1 VVRIAQVAALPR
13 NAEPFGCLL
22 NPSHEKQYDK
32 DDHDDADDPDAAVTK
47 PVAVA
52 AEAAAESTEQE
63 DDENDNEDESE
74 RHGGGS
80 FFSATFLVSPFHKL
94 PITFI
99 DRDSALAPLVAEV
112 LVLVRSDFT
121 PVPRMRTLADCGL
134 QRSGTGQAPYERRAG
149 VQRA

>member
-1 VVRIAQVAALPR
+1 MVRIAQVAALPR

-22 NPSHEKQYDK
+22 NPSHEKQNDK
-32 DDHDDADDPDAAVTK
+32 DDHDDADAAVTK

-80 FFSATFLVSPFHKL
+80 FFSATFLVSPFYKL
-94 PITFI
+94 PITSI
-99 DRDSALAPLVAEV
+99 DRDSARALQL
-112 LVLVRSDFT
+112 RSPPARDFT
-121 PVPRMRTLADCGL
+121 PVPEDAN
-134 QRSGTGQAPYERRAG
+134 SG
-149 VQRA
+149 